1 MFKKRKET
9 KYQPKYDAPISG
21 RGDPFVLDGVKIN
34 PDHIELGQQLV
45 QTFEIG
51 FWPPSAIPGFTE
63 ELLPN
68 HPAALVVQAIPQSNS
83 GTIKQLGNS
92 LSRLK
97 SSYRES
103 QKKNMDDP
111 ELERRIEDALKLRDA
126 VNRGET
132 RFFRTSISIMTYT
145 PDTEKSS
152 LPAIKAEVKRLA
164 RERSCEMVSPLDQQ
178 KQCYKG
184 ALPGGKPLLPMRLLE
199 TFSLASLYPF
209 TALDHFEDN
218 GSPYGINVNTGNP
231 LIINRWGHKN
241 QHQVVTADA
250 GSGKSYF
257 VKETFS
263 QEVVNGKPGIILDPS
278 QSEEYRPMVES
289 LDGVYISLGTG
300 LDLKI
305 NPFEIRPDPDQIYL
319 DPSKAKGRP
328 LAQRVSM
335 VKPIVSTL
343 LGIAPNDSV
352 AEADID
358 ECLQSMYV
366 EAGFKD
372 DWGSIFHAEKD
383 ELHGIQWI
391 PNHTWPILSDL
402 KKEFDKRGYE
412 RYSRAIRP
420 FIQGGTSD
428 MLDGQTSINTS
439 NPVIGF
445 GINNLISIPGS
456 FSRAAYAV
464 VMDYCVG
471 HFSTFRAFKE
481 KLLIVDEAH
490 NLLRDPV
497 MSIWLEREFRE
508 ARKAGVGV
516 TAISQSALDFITKE
530 ARPIWDNA
538 SAKFFLSQP
547 STSLRQAAIE
557 AGIDPT
563 LLVPAAQFPPGRIL
577 VMLDDGSVYQFQSFA
592 PPELEKLVR
601 ADAYV
606 TK

>member
-1 MFKKRKET
+1 MFKKKKET
-9 KYQPKYDAPISG
+9 KYQPKYDTPISG
-21 RGDPFVLDGVKIN
+21 RGDPFVLDGVQID
-34 PDHIELGQQLV
+34 PDHIELGQQLI
-45 QTFEIG
+45 QTFEMG
-51 FWPPSAIPGFTE
+51 FWPPSAVPGFTE

-68 HPAALVVQAIPQSNS
+68 HSAALVIQAIPQSNS

-111 ELERRIEDALKLRDA
+111 ELERRIGDAIRLRDA

-132 RFFRTSISIMTYT
+132 RFFRTTISLNTYT
-145 PDTEKSS
+145 PDTDKST
-152 LPAIKAEVKRLA
+152 LPTIKAEVQRLA
-164 RERSCEMVSPLDQQ
+164 RERSCEMVSPKWQQ
-178 KQCYKG
+178 EQCYKG
-184 ALPGGKPLLPMRLLE
+184 TLPGGKPLLPSRLLE

-209 TALDHFEDN
+209 TALDHFEDD
-218 GSPYGINVNTGNP
+218 GTPYGINVLTGNP
-231 LIINRWGHKN
+231 LIINRWAHKN

-263 QEVVNGKPGIILDPS
+263 QEVVERGIPGIILDPS
-278 QSEEYRPMVES
+278 QKEEYRDLIEG
-289 LDGVYISLGTG
+289 LDGTYISLGTG
-300 LDLKI
+300 RDLNI
-305 NPFEIRPDPDQIYL
+305 NPFEIRPDPEQVNI

-335 VKPIVSTL
+335 LKPIITTL
-343 LGIAPNDSV
+343 LGIPQNDAV

-358 ECLQSMYV
+358 ECLQAMYV

-372 DWGSIFHAEKD
+372 DWGSVFHSEKD
-383 ELHGIQWI
+383 ELHGMKWV
-391 PNHTWPILSDL
+391 PNHNWPILSDL
-402 KKEFDKRGYE
+402 NTEFIKRDYN
-412 RYSRAIRP
+412 RYSRALRP
-420 FIQGGTSD
+420 FLQGGTSD
-428 MLDGQTSINTS
+428 MLDGQTTVNTN

-445 GINNLISIPGS
+445 GINNLIAIPGS

-471 HFSTFRAFKE
+471 HFSTFRSFKE

-497 MSIWLEREFRE
+497 MSVWLEREFRE
-508 ARKAGVGV
+508 ARKAGIGV
-516 TAISQSALDFITKE
+516 TAISQSALDFLTKE
-530 ARPIWDNA
+530 ARPIWDNS

-547 STSLRQAAIE
+547 STSLKQAAIE

-563 LLVPAAQFPPGRIL
+563 LLIPAAQFPKGRIL
-577 VMLDDGSVYQFQSFA
+577 VLLDNSMVFQFQSFA

-606 TK
+606 A